1 MDSKNLLKY
10 MGWRC
15 TKLAINT
22 IEHEFYP
29 YELLCFYDLKEY
41 NSKIYIYKKIR
52 CLIENGYIIDLR
64 LN

>member
-1 MDSKNLLKY
+1 MDDNKLLKY
-10 MGWRC
+10 IGWKC

-29 YELLCFYDLKEY
+29 YELLVFYNLEEY
-41 NSKIYIYKKIR
+41 KNKIYIYKKIR
-52 CLIENGYIIDLR
+52 CLVENNIIIHLM